1 MFNIYGKKI
10 ADVVYIKIL
19 KEFVYILD
27 SIKFNKYFLS
37 GGNLLGVIRKN
48 KFIKWDNE
56 IDFECLSTD
65 LRKVKNLLVKKFIK
79 KGFRVKCKSFNNK
92 YNKIAVF
99 KNNFKISLGSYEFKN
114 SKFLVSKINI
124 LPSVFFKNI
133 KNIKFNGVTLNVPE
147 NPEKYLSYVYKNW
160 KVENKGRFYCNL
172 EYYRSDTLYS
182 FMYKVRRLLL
192 LVED

>member
-27 SIKFNKYFLS
+27 TIKFNKYFLS

-48 KFIKWDNE
+48 KFLKWDNE

-79 KGFRVKCKSFNNK
+79 KGFRVKCKSYNNK

-99 KNNFKISLGSYEFKN
+99 KNNFKISLGSFEVKN

-124 LPSVFFKNI
+124 LPIAFFKNI
-133 KNIKFNGVTLNVPE
+133 KKIKFNGITLNVPE

-160 KVENKGRFYCNL
+160 KVEIRGRFYYNL
-172 EYYRSDTLYS
+172 QYYRSDTLYS
-182 FMYKVRRLLL
+182 FIYKLRRFLL
-192 LVED
+192 LVAD